1 MISMQTISTSVVPWI
16 EIDIDS
22 SDCHTADEVY
32 EKLRSQFGKLISG
45 GKALVTALR
54 VRITGSSE
62 AHAELNRDPDSVRNE
77 VMSLAAEYGNGLLWV
92 ERVQVAT
99 LPLVDREALLKR
111 DDPIGEVA
119 RIVAELRRD
128 TSRVAEW
135 ESIVE
140 LQKKLPAELA
150 EGPDPLRIDASA
162 LSVALEEA
170 EGLLLARLAAMESL

>member
-1 MISMQTISTSVVPWI
+1 VSASR
-16 EIDIDS
+16 
-22 SDCHTADEVY
+22 EV
-32 EKLRSQFGKLISG
+32 
-45 GKALVTALR
+45 
-54 VRITGSSE
+54 
-62 AHAELNRDPDSVRNE
+62 HAELNRDPDSVRNE